1 MLSPAGGSTRP
12 KRWTQLAVL
21 FIASIFVL
29 WSLFFT
35 FRTSFIATD
44 GHRYFSLFDDA
55 MISMRYA
62 WNASHGLGLV
72 WNPGERVEG
81 YTNLL
86 MVALMYLWT
95 SLFDKS
101 SAVLAVQVSGIPM
114 LLGIAGLSMLHW
126 NELAKGNE
134 VEHRNGLAVIAFLA
148 PLAYY
153 PLVYWTLMGMETGL
167 LTVLLLAG
175 SLLSMTYMRTKNSS
189 ALTSAALAFSLAY
202 LARPDSAPVAVMVLL
217 FAAAFSAGG
226 DRRRLSA
233 ALRALAVFMIFPIL
247 QTLFRVF
254 YYGSWVPLTY
264 TLKATG
270 MPMAARLQNGLGFTL
285 PFLGEARWAFLVA
298 GAGAALGISR
308 RKALLMLPPLILTA
322 YQIAIGGDAWPYW
335 RLVAPGI
342 PYLTLLTLTGVDWA
356 SARLGPIA
364 LGYATR
370 IRAVVTKRYLSTRSG
385 TLRLPPL
392 ALLVG
397 LAGAGLVLAG
407 VFADYIRPGSPGFGL
422 SQLYLVVGGSLLSL
436 TAIAA
441 RRVPGAHLAAFCTT
455 VLLLLS
461 LNGPFLREAFFLD
474 LPYKAD
480 ANRSHVNVALSINQF
495 TTEGASV
502 GVIQAGII
510 PYYTSRYAV
519 DFLGK
524 NDPYIAGL
532 PADLSGSVGW
542 SGMTSVPGHNKY
554 DLEYSIHQR
563 LPTYVEDFSWGAQDL
578 SYVFRELY
586 VEISLPGPD
595 PAFRLGDPAVRWDEI
610 PAEKILFP

>member
-1 MLSPAGGSTRP
+1 MLSSPEGSTKP
-12 KRWTQLAVL
+12 IRWTQFAVI
-21 FIASIFVL
+21 FIAAFFIL
-29 WSLFFT
+29 WSLFFI
-35 FRTSFIATD
+35 FRTSFLATD
-44 GHRYFSLFDDA
+44 GRRYFSLFDDA

-62 WNASHGLGLV
+62 WNASHGVGLV

-86 MVALMYLWT
+86 MVGLMYVWT
-95 SLFDKS
+95 GLLDKNH
-101 SAVLAVQVSGIPM
+101 AVLAVQLSGIPI
-114 LLGIAGLSMLHW
+114 LLGIAGLCMLHW
-126 NELAKGNE
+126 YELAKGNE
-134 VEHRNGLAVIAFLA
+134 VVQRKGLAVIAFLA

-167 LTVLLLAG
+167 LTLLLLGG
-175 SLLSMTYMRTKNSS
+175 SLLSMVYMRTRNSS
-189 ALTSAALAFSLAY
+189 TLASAAFAFSLAY
-202 LARPDSAPVAVMVLL
+202 LSRPDSAPVAVTILL
-217 FAAAFSAGG
+217 FAAVFSTGEDG
-226 DRRRLSA
+226 RRGSA
-233 ALRALAVFMIFPIL
+233 ALQSLAVFMIFPVL
-247 QTLFRVF
+247 QTVFRVF

-285 PFLGEARWAFLVA
+285 PFLGEARWAFLLA

-308 RKALLMLPPLILTA
+308 KTLLMLPPLILTA

-342 PYLTLLTLTGVDWA
+342 PYLILLVLAGVDWT
-356 SARLGPIA
+356 SARLGPVA
-364 LGYATR
+364 LGYSTR
-370 IRAVVTKRYLSTRSG
+370 IRAVVSAQYHSTRAG
-385 TLRLPPL
+385 TFRFPPL
-392 ALLVG
+392 PVFIA
-397 LAGAGLVLAG
+397 LAGAGLLLAG

-422 SQLYLVVGGSLLSL
+422 TQLYLVVGGGLLGL

-441 RRVPGAHLAAFCTT
+441 RRVPGAYLAAFCTT
-455 VLLLLS
+455 ILLLLS
-461 LNGPFLREAFFLD
+461 LNGTFLREAFFLE

-495 TTEGASV
+495 TTEDASI

-524 NDPYIAGL
+524 NDPYIASL
-532 PADLSGSVGW
+532 PADVSGSVAW

-563 LPTYVEDFSWGAQDL
+563 LPTYVEDFSWGSQDL
-578 SYVFRELY
+578 SYLFKELY

-595 PAFRLGDPAVRWDEI
+595 PAFRRGDPAVRWDDI
-610 PAEKILFP
+610 PAEKLILP